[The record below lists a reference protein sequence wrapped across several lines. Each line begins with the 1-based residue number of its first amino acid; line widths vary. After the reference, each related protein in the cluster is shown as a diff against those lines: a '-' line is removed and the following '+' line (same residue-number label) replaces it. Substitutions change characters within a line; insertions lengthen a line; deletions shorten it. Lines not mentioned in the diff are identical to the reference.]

1 MTASPQYLAH
11 WYYHVPDLI
20 LAALTW
26 LLVARLVLDLL
37 PGTGSNNLLVRLAVG
52 VTDPIVRGVG
62 YVTPRV
68 VPSLLVIAC
77 AAAWLVAA
85 RIALFVAVSARG
97 VRLSMG
103 Y

>member
-1 MTASPQYLAH
+1 MTGSPGYLAH

-20 LAALTW
+20 LAALVW
-26 LLVARLVLDLL
+26 LLLARLVLDLL
-37 PGTGSNNLLVRLAVG
+37 PGTGSDNLLVRLVVG
-52 VTDPIVRGVG
+52 VTDPIVRGIG
-62 YVTPRV
+62 FVTPRV

-77 AAAWLVAA
+77 AAAWLLAA
-85 RIALFVAVSARG
+85 RVALFVAVSARG

>member
-1 MTASPQYLAH
+1 MIKSPGYLAH

-20 LAALTW
+20 LAVLIW
-26 LLVARLVLDLL
+26 LLVARFVLDLL
-37 PGTGSNNLLVRLAVG
+37 PGRGSDNLLVRVVVG
-52 VTDPIVRGVG
+52 VTEPIVRGVG
-62 YVTPRV
+62 YITPRV

-77 AAAWLVAA
+77 AAAWLLSA
-85 RIALFVAVSARG
+85 RVALFVAVSARG

>member
-1 MTASPQYLAH
+1 MRSPGYLAH

-20 LAALTW
+20 LAALIW

-37 PGTGSNNLLVRLAVG
+37 PGSGSDNFLVRLVVG
-52 VTDPIVRGVG
+52 VTDPVVRGVG
-62 YVTPRV
+62 FVTPRV

-77 AAAWLVAA
+77 AAAWLLAA
-85 RIALFVAVSARG
+85 RVALFVAVSARG